1 MTSPRCQSRNPDII
15 ASFAALKRAAKAARK
30 LSIETGTPF
39 YVMKDGKIVDLNRDL
54 QRKKPVRRVSRQEA
68 AMKPVRFESRDP
80 DIRASF
86 AALKRAAK
94 AARKLSIET
103 GTPFYVMKDGKI
115 VDLNRGM
122 KRKRTRHG

>member
-1 MTSPRCQSRNPDII
+1 MKSP
-15 ASFAALKRAAKAARK
+15 
-30 LSIETGTPF
+30 LSQI
-39 YVMKDGKIVDLNRDL
+39 
-54 QRKKPVRRVSRQEA
+54 
-68 AMKPVRFESRDP
+68 RDP
-80 DIRASF
+80 DILASF

-122 KRKRTRHG
+122 KGKPRRRRKP